1 MPAASGGCAHRRRAR
16 VPSKHE
22 GLPELGECEPARLQP
37 RSAPGSWAVGV
48 GCPSALP
55 CLSLRWKGSHLT
67 PYSMFQ
73 VRLGAVWGPCLPSG
87 QEELEPGSVSRVIQG
102 APVRAQA
109 GMRDSP
115 GRLCRGRR
123 SRLPLQAPGWV
134 GQALGPQPA
143 REECGGQGAAQRPEG
158 QASEAVSKGGDLFWE
173 TTRWVTAGLK
183 QRHVYTAQL
192 CRASG
197 GRAEATQSLLP
208 KPRSLNSQGEMAAD
222 KGSSRGN

>member
-1 MPAASGGCAHRRRAR
+1 MSAEWAGRAGTGLSQQSDPGG
-16 VPSKHE
+16 
-22 GLPELGECEPARLQP
+22 P
-37 RSAPGSWAVGV
+37 R
-48 GCPSALP
+48 
-55 CLSLRWKGSHLT
+55 
-67 PYSMFQ
+67 Q
-73 VRLGAVWGPCLPSG
+73 
-87 QEELEPGSVSRVIQG
+87 
-102 APVRAQA
+102 
-109 GMRDSP
+109 SP
-115 GRLCRGRR
+115 GRDARQPKPALQGKA
-123 SRLPLQAPGWV
+123 LQAPGWV

>member
-37 RSAPGSWAVGV
+37 RSALGSWAVGM
-48 GCPSALP
+48 GRPSALP

-73 VRLGAVWGPCLPSG
+73 VRLGAMSAEWAGRAGTGLSQQSDPGGPR
-87 QEELEPGSVSRVIQG
+87 Q
-102 APVRAQA
+102 
-109 GMRDSP
+109 SP
-115 GRLCRGRR
+115 GRDARQPRPALQGKA
-123 SRLPLQAPGWV
+123 LQAPGWV

>member
-22 GLPELGECEPARLQP
+22 GLPELGECEPAWLQP

-48 GCPSALP
+48 GRPSALP

-109 GMRDSP
+109 GIRDSP

-123 SRLPLQAPGWV
+123 SRLPGGWARHLAPSQPGRSV
-134 GQALGPQPA
+134 GA
-143 REECGGQGAAQRPEG
+143 RGQHKGLRGRPLRLFLRAGICSGRQR
-158 QASEAVSKGGDLFWE
+158 
-173 TTRWVTAGLK
+173 AG
-183 QRHVYTAQL
+183 
-192 CRASG
+192 
-197 GRAEATQSLLP
+197 
-208 KPRSLNSQGEMAAD
+208 
-222 KGSSRGN
+222 

>member
-1 MPAASGGCAHRRRAR
+1 
-16 VPSKHE
+16 
-22 GLPELGECEPARLQP
+22 
-37 RSAPGSWAVGV
+37 
-48 GCPSALP
+48 
-55 CLSLRWKGSHLT
+55 
-67 PYSMFQ
+67 MFQ

-183 QRHVYTAQL
+183 QRHVYTVQL